1 VESDWTEGTVRRV
14 YSAGGRMG
22 KGKRLGSE
30 ESRWGGGDAGEGRTG
45 KGLQIVQ
52 PLLRHVKAKR
62 CTRALDLPVTLTCGP
77 RALTSASRERDECS
91 W

>member
-1 VESDWTEGTVRRV
+1 MESDWTEGTVRRV

-52 PLLRHVKAKR
+52 PGGADGYSTPTS
-62 CTRALDLPVTLTCGP
+62 CQSQALYPG
-77 RALTSASRERDECS
+77 A
-91 W
+91 